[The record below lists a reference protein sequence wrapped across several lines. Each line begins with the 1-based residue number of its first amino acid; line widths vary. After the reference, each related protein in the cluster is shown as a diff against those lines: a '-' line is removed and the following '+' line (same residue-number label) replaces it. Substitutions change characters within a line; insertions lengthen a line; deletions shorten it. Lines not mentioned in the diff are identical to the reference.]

1 VILPSFLLALALAPQ
16 VGTLPERQP
25 PRDAPPRADA
35 AGTGIIRGHV
45 VAADTGL
52 PIRRA
57 HVTLSM
63 TQPPPAVA
71 VGNASPPALRAAP
84 PMNFGTRQT
93 LADAEGAFEF
103 KNLPPGGY
111 MVHASPWQFSGQYL
125 GLPFGAQHPG
135 PGVSGTPIHLAPGQV
150 FDRATI
156 ALPRGA
162 VIVGRVTDDMGQP
175 IARAQVYGMWFLR
188 GSKRGMRNGV
198 GAQTDDLGQFR
209 IYGLEPGD
217 YVVVAEARSPTFVP
231 PNANSMMPD
240 NEESTGML
248 TTYYPGTADVA
259 AAQHLRTTVG
269 RELDGIEIRMV
280 QGRLYRLSGIVL
292 DSQGKPSSNVYASLV
307 QRTPGGFTG
316 GSGFETDAQGRFQ
329 MRNVAPGTYRVIV
342 RPRFEDGK
350 PNVEAESAN
359 LPLTVNADLENILIT
374 TTPAVSVNGQI
385 VFDPGPPPESSGPL
399 RVSAVP
405 GDPNEIYGPRPEA
418 AVVQP
423 DLTFTLKGLMGE
435 FVLRTGRPGA
445 FLKSVL
451 LGGEDITDVPHE
463 FKPGDKVTIVLTSRA
478 STLEGT
484 LLGSSGAPTPDAG
497 VVLFP
502 EDKALWRANSIRVQM
517 TVSDVNGHFRIRGL
531 RAGRYYLLAGR
542 RERVFLAGP
551 LQDTSYFEGLVKDA
565 TIVVVGEDEQRTIDL
580 RLVEPGG

>member
-63 TQPPPAVA
+63 TQPPPVVA
-71 VGNASPPALRAAP
+71 VGNASPPPPRAAP

-125 GLPFGAQHPG
+125 GLAFGAQHPG

-175 IARAQVYGMWFLR
+175 IARAQVYGMWFPR

-217 YVVVAEARSPTFVP
+217 Y
-231 PNANSMMPD
+231 
-240 NEESTGML
+240 
-248 TTYYPGTADVA
+248 
-259 AAQHLRTTVG
+259 
-269 RELDGIEIRMV
+269 
-280 QGRLYRLSGIVL
+280 
-292 DSQGKPSSNVYASLV
+292 
-307 QRTPGGFTG
+307 
-316 GSGFETDAQGRFQ
+316 
-329 MRNVAPGTYRVIV
+329 
-342 RPRFEDGK
+342 
-350 PNVEAESAN
+350 
-359 LPLTVNADLENILIT
+359 
-374 TTPAVSVNGQI
+374 
-385 VFDPGPPPESSGPL
+385 
-399 RVSAVP
+399 
-405 GDPNEIYGPRPEA
+405 
-418 AVVQP
+418 
-423 DLTFTLKGLMGE
+423 
-435 FVLRTGRPGA
+435 GRPA
-445 FLKSVL
+445 C
-451 LGGEDITDVPHE
+451 
-463 FKPGDKVTIVLTSRA
+463 
-478 STLEGT
+478 
-484 LLGSSGAPTPDAG
+484 
-497 VVLFP
+497 
-502 EDKALWRANSIRVQM
+502 
-517 TVSDVNGHFRIRGL
+517 
-531 RAGRYYLLAGR
+531 
-542 RERVFLAGP
+542 
-551 LQDTSYFEGLVKDA
+551 
-565 TIVVVGEDEQRTIDL
+565 
-580 RLVEPGG
+580 